1 MNLLLNCKPA
11 PIDTMHFLL
20 KICFPYFLRTR
31 WDFHMCLSVFCW
43 NSVILPMGDTVIRN
57 FDFNWINSWSL
68 FTDFQNAS
76 LLLLALISDKIS
88 QKWYYDWPSK
98 VAFGRL
104 YFVVTAQILENNHYF
119 TVLIFAGS
127 KFRKFHKFKVDR
139 EICTRE
145 IF

>member
-76 LLLLALISDKIS
+76 LLLLALISHKIS

>member
-43 NSVILPMGDTVIRN
+43 NSVILQMWDTVIRN

-76 LLLLALISDKIS
+76 LLLLALISHKIS

-98 VAFGRL
+98 VAFGGL
-104 YFVVTAQILENNHYF
+104 YFVVTAQILKNNHYF

-127 KFRKFHKFKVDR
+127 KFREFHKFNVDR
-139 EICTRE
+139 EIYTRE

>member
-57 FDFNWINSWSL
+57 FDFNWMNSWSL
-68 FTDFQNAS
+68 FTDCQNAS
-76 LLLLALISDKIS
+76 LLLLALISHKIS

>member
-76 LLLLALISDKIS
+76 LLLLALISHKIS

-127 KFRKFHKFKVDR
+127 KFRKFHKCKVDR